1 MTSPNEHQ
9 DGIAETPS
17 RGELLTQGELVAV
30 ADIRDALI
38 IKEGSLFLMTDAEGN
53 VPGNNTEG
61 FGLYKGDTRYLS
73 RYELSLNDV
82 KPTVLLS
89 SAELGYGSEH
99 YLANPPLSMPDG
111 KRLPKESLE
120 IRRQRV
126 IKNSLLE
133 TIQVTNYNVFPV
145 TVHVGF
151 GFDADFVD
159 IFEVRGEERR
169 RRGRLSEPVVGK
181 DRVLFEYVGLDDVH
195 RRTEIKFSP
204 VPDRIWHHGAEFSIS
219 LRHHETVTISVS
231 IAPDDVAVNAFSS
244 EFQVLAASY
253 RDWLASCTHVT
264 TNNNFFNA
272 MLEQSLNDVRM
283 LTVENENGGYVA
295 AGTPWFSSLFGRDSL
310 ITSFQMLAFNP
321 EVAKNT
327 LRILAQWQGKKVDD
341 WRDEEPGKILHELRT
356 GEMAS
361 LEEIPM
367 APYYGSVDSTPLFLM
382 LAAEYVSWTADM
394 ELIRELEPNLMSAL
408 AWIQRH
414 IDLGSSGYLEYTK
427 RSSKGLL
434 NQGWKDSHDG
444 VVNGDG
450 TLVRPPIALAEVQ
463 GYVYAAKLAMARL
476 LGLLDKEGLAK
487 KLRKEAVELSA
498 SFNRDFW
505 LDDERF
511 FALAL
516 GAEQRPATS
525 ITSNPAQCLWTGI
538 IDSAK
543 VPAVV
548 QRIFSNDM
556 FSGWGIRTL
565 SSGSP
570 RYNPLGY
577 HLGSVWPHDN
587 SIIGMG
593 LKRSGF
599 EDELNELVTA
609 LYDCCRTFDYYR
621 LPELFCGVPRTAHG
635 MPVRYPVACRP
646 QAWAAGTFPMLL
658 QAMLGLAPNA
668 SKNELRIVGPRLPH
682 WLDEVEVRGLRVGNS
697 SVDLLFERRRGRIKA
712 SVTAGR
718 GVNIVFAKKWPR
730 LASGS

>member
-1 MTSPNEHQ
+1 MTSPTEHQ
-9 DGIAETPS
+9 DGIAETPT
-17 RGELLTQGELVAV
+17 RGELLSQGELVAV
-30 ADIRDALI
+30 ADIRDALV

-53 VPGNNTEG
+53 VPKDNTEG
-61 FGLYKGDTRYLS
+61 FGLYSGDTRYLS
-73 RYELSLNDV
+73 RYELSLNDI

-99 YLANPPLSMPDG
+99 YLANPPLEMSEGP
-111 KRLPKESLE
+111 KLPKESLE

-133 TIQVTNYNVFPV
+133 TVQVTNYNVFPV
-145 TVHVGF
+145 TVRIGF
-151 GFDADFVD
+151 GFDVDFMD
-159 IFEVRGEERR
+159 MFEIRGEERR
-169 RRGRLSEPVVGK
+169 RRGRLSEPVVGSE
-181 DRVLFEYVGLDDVH
+181 RVIFEYVGLDDVH
-195 RRTEIKFSP
+195 RKTEIRFSP
-204 VPDRIWHHGAEFSIS
+204 VPDRMWRCGAEFSIS

-231 IAPDDVAVNAFSS
+231 IVPNDEVVGGFSS

-283 LTVENENGGYVA
+283 LTMENENGGYVA

-310 ITSFQMLAFNP
+310 IASFQMLAFNP

-361 LEEIPM
+361 MEEIPM

-394 ELIRELEPNLMSAL
+394 EMIRELEPNLMSAL

-444 VVNGDG
+444 IVNGDG

-476 LGLLDKEGLAK
+476 LGLLGKEGLAR

-516 GAEQRPATS
+516 GAAQRPATS

-565 SSGSP
+565 SSGAP

-621 LPELFCGVPRTAHG
+621 LPELFCGVPRTTHG

-668 SKNELRIVGPRLPH
+668 SKNELRIVGPKLPH

>member
-1 MTSPNEHQ
+1 MTLPIDHQ
-9 DGIAETPS
+9 EGVSETPT
-17 RGELLTQGELVAV
+17 RGELLSQGELVAV
-30 ADIRDALI
+30 ADIRNALV

-53 VPGNNTEG
+53 VPRHNIEG

-73 RYELSLNDV
+73 TFELTLNNM

-99 YLANPPLSMPDG
+99 YLANPPLAMTDG
-111 KRLPKESLE
+111 PGLPKESLE
-120 IRRQRV
+120 IMRQRV
-126 IKNSLLE
+126 IKNALHE

-145 TVHVGF
+145 TVHL
-151 GFDADFVD
+151 GFDFGADFMD
-159 IFEVRGEERR
+159 MFEVRGEKRN
-169 RRGRLSEPVVGK
+169 RRGRTSEPVVEK
-181 DRVLFEYVGLDDVH
+181 ERILFEYVGLDDV
-195 RRTEIKFSP
+195 RRKTEIKFSP
-204 VPDRIWHHGAEFSIS
+204 APDHIWPSGAEFSIS
-219 LRHHETVTISVS
+219 LRHHENVTISVS
-231 IAPDDVAVNAFSS
+231 VAPDDEVAGTFSS
-244 EFQVLAASY
+244 EFQLLAASH
-253 RDWLASCTHVT
+253 RNWLASCTHVT
-264 TNNNFFNA
+264 TNNNFFNS
-272 MLEQSLNDVRM
+272 MLERSLDDVRM
-283 LTVENENGGYVA
+283 LNVENENGGYVA

-310 ITSFQMLAFNP
+310 IASFQLLAFNP
-321 EVAKNT
+321 EVARNT
-327 LRILAQWQGKKVDD
+327 LHILAQWQGQNVDD

-367 APYYGSVDSTPLFLM
+367 TPYYGSVDSTPLFLM
-382 LAAEYVSWTADM
+382 LAAEYVAWTADID
-394 ELIRELEPNLMSAL
+394 LIRELEPHLMSAL
-408 AWIQRH
+408 TWIQQH
-414 IDLGSSGYLEYTK
+414 IDLGSSGYLEYAK

-444 VVNGDG
+444 IVNGDG

-463 GYVYAAKLAMARL
+463 GYVYAAKLGMARI
-476 LGLLDKEGLAK
+476 LGLLDKKALAK
-487 KLRKEAVELSA
+487 KLKKEAVELSA
-498 SFNRDFW
+498 NFNRDFW

-525 ITSNPAQCLWTGI
+525 ITSNPAQCLWSGI
-538 IDSAK
+538 INSDK
-543 VPAVV
+543 VPATV

-565 SSGSP
+565 SSGAP

-658 QAMLGLAPNA
+658 QSMLGLAPNA
-668 SKNELRIVGPRLPH
+668 VKNELKIVAPKLPH

-697 SVDLLFERRRGRIKA
+697 AVDLLFEKRRGRTKTH
-712 SVTAGR
+712 VTAGR
-718 GVNIVFAKKWPR
+718 GVTISFPRKWPR
-730 LASGS
+730 